1 MNIGDTECRVCH
13 GRGAI
18 RREDGSFHR
27 CVCRIREELSNWL
40 GPRLRHVQMAEFE
53 EVRTADIP
61 RNFLFYGG
69 YNTYLS
75 VLKSLLVC
83 SFFQNHGSFGFE
95 IISGYGIVNCYL
107 GKDGED
113 NSNVDRFLIPDVLVL
128 ELGNDPDNKLM
139 PQLLSHIMK
148 SRVVDKSKRT
158 WVYVEPTK
166 NEGSAISNSYG
177 LEVKDMLSSPDFP
190 KLSLARKRPVVI
202 DLPKSEAPKPV
213 DPEPAAIK
221 VKDVRPVRKGKNLK
235 PVKKLNPQSKAGQQ
249 TRRGGK

>member
-1 MNIGDTECRVCH
+1 MGIDDVECQVCH
-13 GRGAI
+13 GRGAVK
-18 RREDGSFHR
+18 REDDSYHR
-27 CVCRIREELSNWL
+27 CICRIREELSTWL

-53 EVRTADIP
+53 EVRTAEIP

-83 SFFQNHGSFGFE
+83 AFFQNHGSFGFE

-177 LEVKDMLSSPDFP
+177 LEVKDILSSPDFP
-190 KLSLARKRPVVI
+190 KLSLARKKPVVVNI
-202 DLPKSEAPKPV
+202 PKSEVVERVDAEPQEEPV
-213 DPEPAAIK
+213 EVA
-221 VKDVRPVRKGKNLK
+221 RPVQKAGKMKAVRKY
-235 PVKKLNPQSKAGQQ
+235 NPQSKAGRV
-249 TRRGGK
+249 TRNGGK